1 MWVSWLGLWLPV
13 ALCLV
18 VLRLG
23 LWVCCFVVCGG
34 NLLCSLCWCVHL
46 YLLFVVLFGL
56 FGVLCF
62 MRLFSV
68 VLFDV
73 VVAALDFA
81 MVCV

>member
-1 MWVSWLGLWLPV
+1 MVACGALTCCFASGFMGLLLCGLW
-13 ALCLV
+13 
-18 VLRLG
+18 
-23 LWVCCFVVCGG
+23 G

-56 FGVLCF
+56 FGVLWF